1 VRRKRHPPL
10 VWMTIGATGE
20 VQTVG
25 KGVERGR
32 IRGQGPV
39 DIRCIRHGAGVILEQ
54 GKRRVPVIGGCFD
67 SMVSGCIQR
76 QQQIPTHLTG
86 FITGEQR
93 RMVWQTPCEIV
104 SLPGKAAHKTPTV
117 PGVVALVQLQQNR
130 CIVQRCR
137 AHLIRTAGP
146 SRKTRPT
153 DCMASGVKN
162 INIPESTIEASN
174 AIKQNQPKMSLMCAH
189 RDIVHQRCGNP
200 VTAPVGMNNQTGET
214 TGRNHDRS
222 KTHHPFVQNI
232 AADQRRSNQR
242 TTHLSGYITR
252 RSLDTLP
259 PA

>member
-54 GKRRVPVIGGCFD
+54 GKRRVPVIGGCLD

-93 RMVWQTPCEIV
+93 RMVWQTPREIV
-104 SLPGKAAHKTPTV
+104 SLPGKAAYKTPTV
-117 PGVVALVQLQQNR
+117 PGVVALVQFQQNWR
-130 CIVQRCR
+130 IVQRRR
-137 AHLIRTAGP
+137 AHMVQAAGP
-146 SRKTRPT
+146 CRKTRPT
-153 DCMASGVKN
+153 DRMASGVKN

-174 AIKQNQPKMSLMCAH
+174 AIEQNQPKMPLMCAC
-189 RDIVHQRCGNP
+189 RDIVHQRRGNP
-200 VTAPVGMNNQTGET
+200 VTPPVGMNNQTGET

-232 AADQRRSNQR
+232 AAVQRRSNQR